1 MVKILLGGSPC
12 TYWSVARKSGRE
24 KQPSGMGWELF
35 LNYKIAMEKFKPDF
49 FLYENNES
57 AADPIKTQIAE
68 ELGVPLFHGDSSL
81 VSAQMRRRIYAFN
94 WQCEQPEDR
103 GITLKDIIRTR
114 GYWKD
119 LHSDRYPVGMG
130 YRNRREADGKLYRRF
145 ETSGAEKANALTTV
159 KTDSMI
165 IEPYIHQN
173 ASLYKEKEFFIV
185 QNGTYRHKGK
195 IYNISLP
202 DGDYIF
208 RHFTQ
213 TEAERLQTL
222 PDGYTAAASRT
233 AARKALGNGWTADL
247 IIHIL
252 KAGLAGVDRMEEI
265 VVWSMYDGIGT
276 GRYCLD
282 KLGFVDVTYYAY
294 EIEQTAIRIALDNYP
309 DIIELGDAFQIRDP
323 AWPAAPLASQP
334 FLRSAT

>member
-1 MVKILLGGSPC
+1 MVRILLGGSPC
-12 TYWSVARKSGRE
+12 TYWSIARKSGRE

-35 LNYKIAMEKFKPDF
+35 LNYKIAKEKFQPDF
-49 FLYENNES
+49 FFYENNES
-57 AADPIKTQIAE
+57 AAQPIKMQIAE

-94 WQCEQPEDR
+94 WQCDQPEDR
-103 GITLKDIIRTR
+103 GIKLKDIV
-114 GYWKD
+114 YNADLWKNP
-119 LHSDRYPVGMG
+119 SVSQYPVGIG

-159 KTDSMI
+159 ETDSMI
-165 IEPYIHQN
+165 AEPLISESEQVFDDKEIFEVKN
-173 ASLYKEKEFFIV
+173 GIYKL
-185 QNGTYRHKGK
+185 KGRE
-195 IYNISLP
+195 YNISLP
-202 DGDYIF
+202 DGAYIF
-208 RHFTQ
+208 RHYYQ
-213 TEAERLQTL
+213 TETERLQTL
-222 PDGYTAAASRT
+222 PDYYTVTASKT

-247 IIHIL
+247 IMHIL
-252 KAGLAGVDRMEEI
+252 KAGLSGIDRMEEI
-265 VVWSMYDGIGT
+265 VVLSMYDGIGT

-294 EIEQTAIRIALDNYP
+294 EIEQTAINIALSNYP

-334 FLRSAT
+334 ILRPAT

>member
-1 MVKILLGGSPC
+1 
-12 TYWSVARKSGRE
+12 
-24 KQPSGMGWELF
+24 MGWELF

-57 AADPIKTQIAE
+57 AAEPIKAQIAA

-159 KTDSMI
+159 ETDSMI

-173 ASLYKEKEFFIV
+173 ASLFKQKEFVMV
-185 QNGTYRHKGK
+185 QNGTYLHKGR
-195 IYNISLP
+195 IYNIALP
-202 DGDYIF
+202 NGDYIF

-213 TEAERLQTL
+213 MEAERLQTL

-265 VVWSMYDGIGT
+265 VVLSMYDGIGT